1 MRKLICALV
10 LGLLWIGVA
19 AASAVQEADVLKI
32 YTEIP
37 KQYAEEIAV
46 EDLGIL
52 MLQGL
57 SNVDKKIKIA
67 NDAKRLTFYYDG
79 KVKKSYLKPEN
90 DKDAEAWAAATI
102 KFIDLAV
109 EISPQAMKKDFELFD
124 LIMEDVVKHLDRDS
138 KYYRTYEAMKDKKL
152 RHKRNFAERMV
163 GNVLYVKILAFNS
176 LTKDNLLQALEKNQ
190 NAKGVI
196 LDLRGSPGGMVSE
209 AVAVADFFLNEGII
223 ASAIGRFGN
232 TFYNSQEGDV
242 WDGKP
247 IVVLIDK
254 DTASAAEV
262 LAAALQEQGRAKIV
276 GTNSYGKGSIQNLIE
291 VNEGSVLALTSA
303 YIFTPSG
310 SRLHKVGVIPEVCT
324 SEMPDF
330 KSIDKLLAQPR
341 HRSCPEESRA
351 DKGLDIDVAR
361 TMLGDY

>member
-1 MRKLICALV
+1 MRKLICAV
-10 LGLLWIGVA
+10 VSGCLWCGGA

-32 YTEIP
+32 FTEVP
-37 KQYAEEIAV
+37 KQYAEEIRV
-46 EDLGIL
+46 EDLGVL

-57 SNVDKKIKIA
+57 SNIDKKIKVA
-67 NDAKRLTFYYDG
+67 NDGKRVTFYYDG
-79 KVKKSYLKPEN
+79 KVEKSYLKPEN
-90 DKDAEAWAAATI
+90 SKDAKAWTDMTI

-109 EISPQAMKKDFELFD
+109 EVSPAAMKKDFELFD

-138 KYYRTYEAMKDKKL
+138 KYYRSYGAMKDKKL
-152 RHKRNFAERMV
+152 RHKRNFADRMI
-163 GNVLYVKILAFNS
+163 GNVLYIKILAFNS
-176 LTKDNLLQALEKNQ
+176 LTKDKLLEVLEKNQ
-190 NAKGVI
+190 DAKGLI
-196 LDLRGSPGGMVSE
+196 IDLRGSPGGMVSE
-209 AVAVADFFLNEGII
+209 AVAVADYFLNEGII
-223 ASAIGRFGN
+223 GSAIGRSGN
-232 TFYNSQEGDV
+232 TFYNSQEGDII
-242 WDGKP
+242 DGKP

-330 KSIDKLLAQPR
+330 KNIDKLLAQPR
-341 HRSCPEESRA
+341 HRSCPGEARA